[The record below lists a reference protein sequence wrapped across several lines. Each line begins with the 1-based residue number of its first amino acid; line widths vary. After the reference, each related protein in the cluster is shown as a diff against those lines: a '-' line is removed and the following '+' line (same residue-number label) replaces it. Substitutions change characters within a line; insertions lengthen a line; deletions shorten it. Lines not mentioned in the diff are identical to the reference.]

1 MMRSGRE
8 VVAVTESTG
17 GMEISDDVPTV
28 NRASAADR
36 TKVIL
41 MAQVVVIVALVV
53 VWSLL
58 RGRGGSKPPGSGPAT
73 QER

>member
-1 MMRSGRE
+1 
-8 VVAVTESTG
+8 
-17 GMEISDDVPTV
+17 MERAETPDDVAPAE
-28 NRASAADR
+28 RASAADR

-58 RGRGGSKPPGSGPAT
+58 RARRGSKLPACASTPGAG
-73 QER
+73 